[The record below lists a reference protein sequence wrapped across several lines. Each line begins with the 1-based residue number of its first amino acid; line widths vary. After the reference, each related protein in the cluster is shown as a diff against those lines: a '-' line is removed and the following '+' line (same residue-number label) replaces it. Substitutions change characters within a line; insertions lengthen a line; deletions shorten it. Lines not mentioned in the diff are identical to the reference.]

1 MNEQFEFKSAAS
13 GAISLDEMQGIVEC
27 FVAGIGNKD
36 SVGDIVVTGAFAKS
50 LTRRK
55 PRVVWA
61 HSWND
66 PIGKVL
72 EMYEVPPGD
81 SRLPAKM
88 RNAGIGGLYAKV
100 QFNLQSEKGKEAF
113 ASVAF
118 FGEEQEWSIGY
129 KTINGAFD
137 PAQQANVLK
146 EVELY
151 EVSPVLHG
159 ANQLTGTISVKS
171 EQKNHMMPII
181 AGMPMMGE
189 QQQPRMIV
197 IAAPEKEQEQDE
209 PFNIFAEGLAQPL
222 EADKVQKIQAELSER
237 TGSKVDIVEAT
248 DSFIVFRRTTT
259 DGKVSMY
266 RVGYHTPD
274 GYNTF
279 MFGKPEAY
287 SGSDNKPQIQQEI
300 EVKPADASM
309 VPMQPQQIPY
319 RDDDQDEMNT
329 MLGGQVGVGKSA
341 YAHLIEIPQIH
352 MVQAKSMLQPVFN
365 YHKLSTTD
373 SDNGIIVNGSISAQA
388 IDALQNAVK
397 AIGQTIGQSVGNLRT
412 LAQSFN
418 PYAIDGDNDG
428 FAQDGTAFQ
437 RPYIPIK
444 KPDMDLPEV
453 GGKKR
458 NSSELLDK
466 PTIRT
471 GKKPTKDPSLLQ
483 GQERQE
489 ALAAGE
495 LQPRTMD
502 DISFLANRRPEN
514 EGLAKYWDMSEE
526 GLRAEGQ
533 KLVAARRGQT
543 GSAREATDG
552 ELFKISHEF
561 SRREAYKNQFGK
573 EFVPP
578 KRTES
583 TGRETFDVSGV
594 RDILEEGNA
603 PEDLRPGYGFT
614 GRNNPRYEKPKYGE
628 LLAEYE
634 KNRSKRGF
642 SSRGDVTPEQQSR
655 IDASR
660 KRGSDI
666 ASGRAQIL
674 ADNLKNLSDEDK
686 DFIRENGIVAYLLED
701 GTGGPLSGEWAGDSP
716 AERIGDLLPEGD
728 WSTDSG
734 LQADAEDIFAS
745 YEEGFY
751 GQLDKEF
758 ADLANPADLE
768 TEKSRWDSLSADEQD
783 SILEQGRDSARGL
796 SSRGDGL
803 WGDPRRSIEPDDEEL
818 SDEYIEQWLTDKVKF
833 DTDITFDQLEKYN
846 SRTGSQLSDS
856 QLEDLHNRYLSDDK
870 TISDEAGDEILSK
883 FFRQLEEDY
892 YDDMVEDT
900 IPEPDYEDYMR
911 SRDGFASRGL
921 PPSLQKPTPLEE
933 LEEFKNFLDRE
944 YGDYFM
950 DYTQMDDEELK
961 KTLMK
966 RYAMTRSEA
975 NATTRQIRKHEN
987 KLDDLTDAMV
997 DAENATDGF
1006 ASLGKWWSSYDEL
1019 SDDDKSDIEQAYFEN
1034 NPGSERPGSRDY
1046 NPEVAQGDFEANPE
1060 KYGYAKDFEKQA
1072 IEALKANGAR
1082 EDDARNVT
1090 EYWMNND
1097 ALHDEYLKEADGDS
1111 LYAMA
1116 LAYDN
1121 YIEAAADDYNER
1133 QIGFGSRSYRTNP
1146 DGTSSDGY
1154 VVMSDGQT
1162 EIRFAAEDG
1171 DGIYDATRDGFSI
1184 VREVGGGG
1192 GGRRRYPESTAT
1204 YSGGGLS
1211 LEERK
1216 EIIDTL
1222 DGSSDEFIQ
1231 KLLGDY
1237 RKRGRLSDKQ
1247 WSVLK
1252 NRADKEKKKNAAKK
1266 PSGFVDSR
1274 RTGDTIAPGA
1284 RPVVSAGKESIV
1296 TPTAEQIADADALE
1310 KLVNDAR
1317 YNGQTLRFNYNGKN
1331 REVFPVQTFKNPK
1344 TGKVNMVG
1352 QDSEGVKKTFT
1363 IDKMSPFEDN
1373 GFGSRGEDRGFASF
1387 RDGMYDPDSD
1397 PYFDFDEREP
1407 DYDAT
1412 SDDEWDNIPEKVQTE
1427 IINDIKEYIAKRD
1440 KSAADNV
1447 ALQIDDEKGLDIRE
1461 DSFILEIDG
1470 IEYVATPA
1478 LKDEDLFKQL
1488 IESGERDWR
1497 YSSVSKE
1504 DLFRRIKESSDAVSE
1519 GRNNGLL
1526 TKEEADAI
1534 DEEFAK
1540 IKSILDNPQSD
1551 FINEFRKS
1559 RNKIVEITNSANR
1572 RSRDLNT
1579 GDGNRTRYEHMQTL
1593 DMLDDAPSAL
1603 RVLEESFR
1611 NKQYTGKKSS
1621 DGKYF
1626 ITELEDFAKEAIN
1639 GEIEYEVD
1647 DDGDTRVTP
1656 QWTWW
1661 GDFEKFAN
1669 GKNKFVQEN
1678 QDLMRPYF
1686 RNGFASSGD
1695 ATPEMRPYNDLTSKE
1710 QEDLYESIE
1719 NYLNGRGDWARIKNE
1734 LEEGGFDYDDFLQQN
1749 PEFHPDF
1756 ADFGDAGD
1764 MGFGS
1769 RSSDAAMGLGEP
1781 VRISKFD
1788 IPTIFR
1794 YEELDRQ
1801 TQKDFV
1807 DELDADGYFDG
1818 DTYSDDEKLR
1828 LAAEEW
1834 DGRGLT
1840 TREKYTDEMLSELYE
1855 MEALAEGFTTTER
1868 RGTAYDG
1875 SEFAYVEEIIKNP
1888 MSADYSDYEEARKT
1902 MDSMRASLSKDVLKR
1917 EKNQDDANTL
1927 GEEDF
1932 GLASR
1937 GARKSTEDYEK
1948 DVAKLTTIS
1957 GSDMASLDDAYGP
1970 RAYYN
1975 LMEQRTEL
1983 IKKRREIATEIAEAN
1998 GITITPNTDI
2008 YDVLGGTDN
2017 PNFDEDDYNML
2028 DSMDSAIEEIDGL
2041 IQGHRDD
2048 YARMKSWMDD
2058 YSASWNELQDIEK
2071 SLNRVDSISDEEDIE
2086 DEAGSL
2092 RSILDDL
2099 RAFTNPDKYG
2109 AFDSESDA
2117 DEIASLLED
2126 PSTTNNERAKKLL
2139 RTALDESLRR
2149 EEENYKVA
2157 ESDLNSVPEPFD
2169 ELDWNENY
2177 PEDRLFEGRT
2187 NPLTAR
2193 EAFGGRNAR
2202 ADETARQT
2210 LRNSRSGFASRGGS
2224 RFDTF
2229 ETPNSSAIEAVHY
2242 DRNTGELHVAFKP
2255 GQTGG
2260 EARYYTYSGVPADY
2274 FDNEVRGSNSIGRV
2288 INDVKKNYDV
2298 EVTNP
2303 RTVDAING
2311 RGDMTPSAGGRSSA
2325 IQDIDV
2331 RRSAALYESYYD
2343 PNAEELV
2350 VTFKDKDGNAA
2361 GSYIYEGVTADEA
2374 NELASASSK
2383 GKIINRLKAS
2393 KSVRRAGANDRME
2406 RTPGAED
2413 DLGAGGYEAQ
2423 VDAHWDK
2430 IGPEEQRAYFA
2441 RAVDSAI
2448 NAGTG
2453 TSADEITADAKAR
2466 AYDDRQIAMME
2477 MQAEELGMGYRKI
2490 DVGSSAALNR
2500 VEYDPDKR
2508 ELRVEYRGRDG
2519 KGNGEFYVYQNVPQS
2534 VVDDIEASDSRG
2546 ATLRRVRDDF
2556 EFRTETA
2563 IPESAFYSMGDMGE
2577 RSNPKITNRTN
2588 ANGFYLDEN
2597 GRATNYNKRAYTT
2610 SDIQKI
2616 NGRRNGRDGFASGRL
2631 GPPPDDAE
2639 YGRELAAQRARDRA
2653 AGRNATN
2660 PIGNMDRDG
2669 EPMDYSVED
2678 GLASRASINES
2689 STGQRIVPSRMHSDD
2704 REALAEITD
2713 PEERKQRI
2721 DELIEFYGPRI
2732 FAKPSSPRRK
2742 RIVQTQ
2748 DENGFW
2754 VGPDGK
2760 PADFED
2766 GFASGGVLNEEY
2778 DDLREFGYSPEDKAK
2793 NDEMVMEAYFNEFD
2807 EEAPSIEDAYEFWAQ
2822 RAQELREE
2830 RSNSLMDAFS
2840 SLRDEVNA
2848 LGISDRELGAYG
2860 LDGAAFLTAESLI
2873 DNPLESDS
2881 TDISE
2886 AEDYVSRMKRSID
2899 QLAADMPEEYD
2910 YMDEEPMDGFAS
2922 RQTSAFNPDAPM
2934 TLLDTELDRNP
2945 SIFNALDRVLP
2956 PAGGGVWADSAEYK
2970 PSINTVPWSN
2980 MTRGQKRRVADDMI
2994 DNNRAYFNK
3003 MQRDGAS
3010 LGEIDDEIGRLYDE
3024 EAKANL
3030 ITLERDLKRASDDYS
3045 FWARQKAEE
3054 MNPTMSEKEIDDM
3067 LVDLGLSET
3076 DFERLFAKNM
3086 DAFEMAAVASDLENK
3101 RREIIENIIKGSN
3114 QRTGGL
3120 ASGGVDFDRYGNIPS
3135 RPKKPRRTGDPSLRN
3150 TPKNR
3155 ARMTAERRL
3164 AEMANSG
3171 DPEYDN
3177 LMQRAKDALSKEG
3190 IAGYR
3195 LTNEYGEPNSLVAGK
3210 MQEILAQDILDGA
3223 TPKTGGDRP
3232 KVDPLSILGGYSDGD
3247 VIGLTPRGFASR
3259 GESGVK
3265 RRTKEDV
3272 FADMQKQLIDAL
3284 EDPENLGKWKLPWRR
3299 TGMPENGATGKKYS
3313 GSNWFFLS
3321 VMSDIKGY
3329 DSNKW
3334 ATYNQWQGLGGQVRK
3349 GEKGTQ
3355 IFVPMFM
3362 KGKEKADGTM
3372 GEGKIIFKAATVF
3385 NLKQIDGMPADFDK
3399 KEILPE
3405 AERVADLEKT
3415 ISEIPAVIKNGGD
3428 RAFFQPSGD
3437 FIQVPNFENFNDARS
3452 YYSTVGHELMHW
3464 TGGKGRLD
3472 REQMGAFG
3480 TPEYAYEELVAEIA
3494 SAIFMSSHNIEPD
3507 IQENHGPYLA
3517 SWLKALK
3524 QDPDALQK
3532 AMTDA
3537 QKAVN
3542 YILDISPNAKSKF
3555 SNGEKAEFETPEI
3568 AVVGEP
3574 VVSVEGFASR
3584 GDWPTPGGYEPSE
3597 FDMRTALSQI
3607 GRGNL
3612 MAISGTRAK
3621 KRNNEMVLPVNRNQ
3635 QVIVGYDGGSD
3646 TYFVRAEQIITN
3658 GKDKG
3663 KTRVLGQ
3670 WDNVYADELGET
3682 AYQASLKPSMLSDEN
3697 KTVWAQAFDHPQ
3709 TGSLLDE
3716 NGQVYEGG
3724 FASGG
3729 DSMDPDELDAM
3740 DWAYD
3745 AAQDYLMEQ
3754 EDMMPEEPSPEDGFA
3769 SRMNL
3774 STPEKNEIIAIAR
3787 RMNTPFTRS
3796 VVAQYDRNGEL
3807 SDRQWDALNRM
3818 TLRGN
3823 RGGFPSRGDA
3833 QSSVSKLEK
3842 IATPRMPVEYNEN
3855 RTSSDAFEDT
3865 EMEIGAYLEYISS
3878 AMKEIIGNDEF
3889 NKKYKPRIDKIVNDM
3904 QDERS
3909 RYAPPPKWAL
3919 DRAVKL
3925 HDEMISESRMNRGGG
3940 LASRGDKGPRTPKAR
3955 WSPEDRQR
3963 FADGDR
3969 LRSKKRPGKRR
3980 SGPDASEYGFAS
3992 RGDQKNPIDMIERD
4006 IFFEGERSGRSW
4018 GFEPIIARV
4027 AEKFGGTD
4035 RGSMSDAQLADEL
4048 GIDVAVA
4055 KKMRKPGART
4065 SDIYLLDNLRIRVAG
4080 EDRTLW
4086 GVNNDPLAYYDESG
4100 NPITDY
4106 DKIPDVE
4113 DTAPDVPGAR
4123 GPRTSRKRKYIDPR
4137 AVFEEVGIDPD
4148 APVYSVSRGNT
4159 PSARENAKI
4168 FGRDTWRRIFAEGI
4182 TADEI
4187 DTLLK
4192 AKKSN
4197 KRSADI
4203 YSPEELNVAPE
4214 PRRTDSMP
4222 LADVFKNQAFDSAR
4236 GRRGFPQKVVEAI
4249 AEITGRRPSISAA
4262 KNFIN
4267 NPRSASGSRGKSPL
4281 TITPAQIRL
4290 LLDKLGISAEEFEKF
4305 RSE

>member
-287 SGSDNKPQIQQEI
+287 SGSDNKPQMQQEI

-309 VPMQPQQIPY
+309 VPMQPQQMPY

-444 KPDMDLPEV
+444 KPDIELPEV

-471 GKKPTKDPSLLQ
+471 GKKPTKDPGLLQ

-583 TGRETFDVSGV
+583 TGRETF
-594 RDILEEGNA
+594 NA
-603 PEDLRPGYGFT
+603 S
-614 GRNNPRYEKPKYGE
+614 KPDEVMQEVPMSAVLDAMKE
-628 LLAEYE
+628 WS
-634 KNRSKRGF
+634 KSRSTRGF
-642 SSRGDVTPEQQSR
+642 GSRGDVTPEQQSR

-768 TEKSRWDSLSADEQD
+768 TESSRFDKLSADEQD

-796 SSRGDGL
+796 ASRSISDYSDDAQSAYYEDRVNKRRVQELQDEYGWDRSTAEDALNNWYELDEVDREEFYNEAGEDTLGGIYDAWETAQVNKENRSGFRSQGTQSEGQKPPRTAVAMQMDPKNSKLARQIDYDPQNGDLTVYYRDGKKETFNDVPYDRVRKAGTDDKPDALISALQREQKKPQSGSGFASRGGGRGPYSSRGEY
-803 WGDPRRSIEPDDEEL
+803 DPTRDPYFDIEEL
-818 SDEYIEQWLTDKVKF
+818 DEDYVQQYLDDKVKF
-833 DTDITFDQLEKYN
+833 DGEIELEQLERYN
-846 SRTGSQLSDS
+846 NRPDYGNRGREPLSDADIQDLFDRYQS
-856 QLEDLHNRYLSDDK
+856 EDDAVSAK
-870 TISDEAGDEILSK
+870 AGDEILDR
-883 FFRQLEEDY
+883 FYLELREDY
-892 YDDMVEDT
+892 YDDMVEST
-900 IPEPDYEDYMR
+900 VPEPDYEDYMR
-911 SRDGFASRGL
+911 SRDGFSSLSRIKPRSFRGITDDGAVEEIYSSDEIVNDIVYDDKSRELLVSISGQWEKGEPDANGRIISTFTEGRNYILQDVSKEELSELGASRNLSESISALEKIKTSRDVTNDDKANFFGREEKFEGVETRLQLEKLLLNEQRKAKLAEKAAKQARLDLSDDEFIADLL
-921 PPSLQKPTPLEE
+921 PRPVRSGPETEDFEEIESDYRSLMEMSLPELEKELEKARSAYYEAQKVLDMRDGGRIGRDYEAEGVSRRENRFRAIERIVARKTQSGDGKADGFASRSNIETGGKPTPKQQLRAFERY
-933 LEEFKNFLDRE
+933 LDSE
-944 YGDYFM
+944 YGNNFM
-950 DYTQMDDEELK
+950 DYTQMSDEEVK
-961 KTLMK
+961 NSVMRGY
-966 RYAMTRSEA
+966 RYSRSEA
-975 NATTRQIRKHEN
+975 NAFVK
-987 KLDDLTDAMV
+987 KLRRDQDRYDKLWEDA
-997 DAENATDGF
+997 DNASAKTSSRLNVRGKNN
-1006 ASLGKWWSSYDEL
+1006 ALGKWWSSYGELTDDEQ
-1019 SDDDKSDIEQAYFEN
+1019 SEIEQAYFEN

-1060 KYGYAKDFEKQA
+1060 KYGYAEDFRKQA
-1072 IEALKANGAR
+1072 ILSLRVNGADR
-1082 EDDARNVT
+1082 DEAENVAD
-1090 EYWMNND
+1090 YWIEND
-1097 ALHDEYLKEADGDS
+1097 GIHEEYLEEADGDT

-1133 QIGFGSRSYRTNP
+1133 QRGFGSGYEPSGGSRSMDPAYFDGDRYENDEYYRMYDEELLQRVSDEPLEDLIDLNNEKIERIA
-1146 DGTSSDGY
+1146 DGPF
-1154 VVMSDGQT
+1154 T
-1162 EIRFAAEDG
+1162 EEELTKLYEDG
-1171 DGIYDATRDGFSI
+1171 DFETIADGLRDKYIYRNGDNIDDW
-1184 VREVGGGG
+1184 VRESYDTRGLGSRGDG
-1192 GGRRRYPESTAT
+1192 S
-1204 YSGGGLS
+1204 GLS
-1211 LEERK
+1211 RAGIQNVKREYY
-1216 EIIDTL
+1216 D
-1222 DGSSDEFIQ
+1222 SDEEYE
-1231 KLLGDY
+1231 D
-1237 RKRGRLSDKQ
+1237 
-1247 WSVLK
+1247 VLK
-1252 NRADKEKKKNAAKK
+1252 ELKRAENQDIGREIVLMDD
-1266 PSGFVDSR
+1266 G
-1274 RTGDTIAPGA
+1274 TGEM
-1284 RPVVSAGKESIV
+1284 V
-1296 TPTAEQIADADALE
+1296 PT
-1310 KLVNDAR
+1310 
-1317 YNGQTLRFNYNGKN
+1317 
-1331 REVFPVQTFKNPK
+1331 EVFWGSRPN
-1344 TGKVNMVG
+1344 
-1352 QDSEGVKKTFT
+1352 SEGV
-1363 IDKMSPFEDN
+1363 
-1373 GFGSRGEDRGFASF
+1373 
-1387 RDGMYDPDSD
+1387 
-1397 PYFDFDEREP
+1397 
-1407 DYDAT
+1407 
-1412 SDDEWDNIPEKVQTE
+1412 
-1427 IINDIKEYIAKRD
+1427 
-1440 KSAADNV
+1440 SAADDWAFDFAPKGEWMEIGVGESSNV
-1447 ALQIDDEKGLDIRE
+1447 ARVWVK
-1461 DSFILEIDG
+1461 
-1470 IEYVATPA
+1470 P
-1478 LKDEDLFKQL
+1478 
-1488 IESGERDWR
+1488 
-1497 YSSVSKE
+1497 
-1504 DLFRRIKESSDAVSE
+1504 
-1519 GRNNGLL
+1519 
-1526 TKEEADAI
+1526 
-1534 DEEFAK
+1534 
-1540 IKSILDNPQSD
+1540 
-1551 FINEFRKS
+1551 
-1559 RNKIVEITNSANR
+1559 NK
-1572 RSRDLNT
+1572 
-1579 GDGNRTRYEHMQTL
+1579 
-1593 DMLDDAPSAL
+1593 
-1603 RVLEESFR
+1603 
-1611 NKQYTGKKSS
+1611 

-1626 ITELEDFAKEAIN
+1626 FNEAMVMFNTGKVYKYDNVIKPSLIGLLNNPSTGKAVRKITMPDDEKAKFEVIGDLGNALAI
-1639 GEIEYEVD
+1639 VR
-1647 DDGDTRVTP
+1647 GDS
-1656 QWTWW
+1656 
-1661 GDFEKFAN
+1661 
-1669 GKNKFVQEN
+1669 
-1678 QDLMRPYF
+1678 
-1686 RNGFASSGD
+1686 GFASRGD
-1695 ATPEMRPYNDLTSKE
+1695 EIPEMRPYSDLTSKE
-1710 QEDLYESIE
+1710 KSDLYESIE

-1764 MGFGS
+1764 MGFAS
-1769 RSSDAAMGLGEP
+1769 RGKIKDGVLDGKNVPDSAATTIANLVHDRYNPRRDEDSRTPEIFNRYSQFLIENWNGLSKEEKRNVLESTEFGEVEKITNDEFLQILEAAWDEHSFKKEKFAALDDQLRYMMESDDGFASRGDASGGNEYTNLQFSREDLGKILDRYRQTPEFRELMEVQDELERRMRRSDLPRSRFTELDKEETRLDKIAMAARQQ
-1781 VRISKFD
+1781 VI
-1788 IPTIFR
+1788 
-1794 YEELDRQ
+1794 EEL
-1801 TQKDFV
+1801 
-1807 DELDADGYFDG
+1807 
-1818 DTYSDDEKLR
+1818 
-1828 LAAEEW
+1828 
-1834 DGRGLT
+1834 
-1840 TREKYTDEMLSELYE
+1840 LYE
-1855 MEALAEGFTTTER
+1855 GEISLLG
-1868 RGTAYDG
+1868 DG
-1875 SEFAYVEEIIKNP
+1875 N
-1888 MSADYSDYEEARKT
+1888 
-1902 MDSMRASLSKDVLKR
+1902 
-1917 EKNQDDANTL
+1917 
-1927 GEEDF
+1927 

-1937 GARKSTEDYEK
+1937 GGDATRTVQDFERLGIKYDASTIRDSDPYERVK
-1948 DVAKLTTIS
+1948 ILADAKAELTAAI
-1957 GSDMASLDDAYGP
+1957 DEAEKMLDG
-1970 RAYYN
+1970 
-1975 LMEQRTEL
+1975 L
-1983 IKKRREIATEIAEAN
+1983 
-1998 GITITPNTDI
+1998 
-2008 YDVLGGTDN
+2008 
-2017 PNFDEDDYNML
+2017 DEDSPEWERIFN
-2028 DSMDSAIEEIDGL
+2028 A
-2041 IQGHRDD
+2041 Q
-2048 YARMKSWMDD
+2048 
-2058 YSASWNELQDIEK
+2058 QDMEF
-2071 SLNRVDSISDEEDIE
+2071 SLSDIE
-2086 DEAGSL
+2086 DEMDEMVSEKERLNDAMGLAATLSGEANDLVETRRGITRPSAEDLDELSFEDSHYEYISL
-2092 RSILDDL
+2092 MRDINYLVDENNLSVDWSEEKQSEIEKMLRDGRYEKAEDMLYDVTREIFDTTDDI
-2099 RAFTNPDKYG
+2099 Y
-2109 AFDSESDA
+2109 
-2117 DEIASLLED
+2117 
-2126 PSTTNNERAKKLL
+2126 
-2139 RTALDESLRR
+2139 RTAEAEYDDYPFLD
-2149 EEENYKVA
+2149 
-2157 ESDLNSVPEPFD
+2157 SDNL
-2169 ELDWNENY
+2169 
-2177 PEDRLFEGRT
+2177 GRY
-2187 NPLTAR
+2187 N
-2193 EAFGGRNAR
+2193 
-2202 ADETARQT
+2202 
-2210 LRNSRSGFASRGGS
+2210 SGFASRGGS

-2298 EVTNP
+2298 EVTDP

-2311 RGDMTPSAGGRSSA
+2311 RGDVSSTSAKLGPWSTTRGSRTGAILAEGDDYYYTISPDGRGGYRASAYSKRSGSEVDRMGQYETLEAAKAWSARDYETRTRGTASPSKRSE

-2343 PNAEELV
+2343 PDTEELV

-2423 VDAHWDK
+2423 VDSHWDK

-2678 GLASRASINES
+2678 GFASRASINES

-2793 NDEMVMEAYFNEFD
+2793 NDEMVMEAYLNEFD
-2807 EEAPSIEDAYEFWAQ
+2807 EEAPSLEDAYEFWAQ

-2886 AEDYVSRMKRSID
+2886 AEDYVSRMKRSIN

-2922 RQTSAFNPDAPM
+2922 
-2934 TLLDTELDRNP
+2934 
-2945 SIFNALDRVLP
+2945 
-2956 PAGGGVWADSAEYK
+2956 
-2970 PSINTVPWSN
+2970 
-2980 MTRGQKRRVADDMI
+2980 
-2994 DNNRAYFNK
+2994 
-3003 MQRDGAS
+3003 
-3010 LGEIDDEIGRLYDE
+3010 
-3024 EAKANL
+3024 
-3030 ITLERDLKRASDDYS
+3030 
-3045 FWARQKAEE
+3045 
-3054 MNPTMSEKEIDDM
+3054 
-3067 LVDLGLSET
+3067 
-3076 DFERLFAKNM
+3076 
-3086 DAFEMAAVASDLENK
+3086 
-3101 RREIIENIIKGSN
+3101 
-3114 QRTGGL
+3114 
-3120 ASGGVDFDRYGNIPS
+3120 GGVDFDRYGNMPS

-3190 IAGYR
+3190 VPGYK

-3574 VVSVEGFASR
+3574 VVAVEGFASR

-3796 VVAQYDRNGEL
+3796 VVEQYDRNGEL

-3823 RGGFPSRGDA
+3823 RGGFPSRG
-3833 QSSVSKLEK
+3833 
-3842 IATPRMPVEYNEN
+3842 
-3855 RTSSDAFEDT
+3855 
-3865 EMEIGAYLEYISS
+3865 
-3878 AMKEIIGNDEF
+3878 
-3889 NKKYKPRIDKIVNDM
+3889 
-3904 QDERS
+3904 
-3909 RYAPPPKWAL
+3909 
-3919 DRAVKL
+3919 
-3925 HDEMISESRMNRGGG
+3925 
-3940 LASRGDKGPRTPKAR
+3940 GDKGPRTPKAR

-4035 RGSMSDAQLADEL
+4035 RGRMSDVQLADEL

-4123 GPRTSRKRKYIDPR
+4123 GPRTSRKQKYIDPR

-4148 APVYSVSRGNT
+4148 APVYSISRGNT

-4192 AKKSN
+4192 AKKSK

-4236 GRRGFPQKVVEAI
+4236 GRRGFPQQVVEAI

-4267 NPRSASGSRGKSPL
+4267 NPRSASGSSGRSPL